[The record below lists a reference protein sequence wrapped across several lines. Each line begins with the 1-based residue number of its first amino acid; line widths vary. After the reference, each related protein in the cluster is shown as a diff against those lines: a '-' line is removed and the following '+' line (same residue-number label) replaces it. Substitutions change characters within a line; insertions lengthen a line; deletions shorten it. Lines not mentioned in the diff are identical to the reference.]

1 MTHPRTLHYA
11 LARWEAESLAYRN
24 LCNLPYDMEGFVAGF
39 LAGATD
45 GAELVTDVR
54 HSSLRVGFRSG
65 REALEMWAREQN
77 REQG

>member
-11 LARWEAESLAYRN
+11 LVRWETESLAYRN
-24 LCNLPYDMEGFVAGF
+24 LCGSPYDMEGFVAGF
-39 LAGATD
+39 LVGATD